1 MEQKKNLP
9 AEYLIK
15 PLIKLVITLQ
25 LQILREIL
33 MLHLM
38 HYIPDARASKQQ
50 VTENKEKLFY
60 TTEDVMEMLSISRR
74 TLQTLRN
81 EGKIGF
87 VKVYNTI
94 RFSKEDIERFKVEA
108 RGEEREMKGKEVRS
122 R

>member
-1 MEQKKNLP
+1 MEQKKNLII
-9 AEYLIK
+9 ENSIK
-15 PLIKLVITLQ
+15 PLIKLVISIQ

-38 HYIPDARASKQQ
+38 HYIPQTRASKYQAI
-50 VTENKEKLFY
+50 EIKEKLFY
-60 TTEDVMEMLSISRR
+60 TTEEVMEMLRISRR

-94 RFSKEDIERFKVEA
+94 RFSKEDIEKFKEEA
-108 RGEEREMKGKEVRS
+108 SGKR
-122 R
+122 

>member
-1 MEQKKNLP
+1 MEQKKNLII
-9 AEYLIK
+9 ENSIR
-15 PLIKLVITLQ
+15 PLIKLVISIQ

-38 HYIPDARASKQQ
+38 HYIPREHAPKYQAIEK
-50 VTENKEKLFY
+50 KEKLFY
-60 TTEDVMEMLSISRR
+60 TTEEVMEMLSISRR

-81 EGKIGF
+81 DGKIGF

-94 RFSKEDIERFKVEA
+94 RFSKEDIEVFKEEA
-108 RGEEREMKGKEVRS
+108 RGS